1 LGERKR
7 KTFATQLKKKKEMQN
22 TGIITPAR
30 KTLVFE
36 NQASSN
42 AKARTPL
49 SERSMDDDV
58 NNNNDNKENMSA
70 FGAAFLQMA
79 MHGKIKTRGKEEEDA
94 TRRQRAVMEQMQH
107 ELAQARA
114 EIAILKEREQEL
126 MSMKSPTTTKKNTI
140 KSPLLLPSPPM
151 LETPMRFRR
160 ERDSFRKELKMISQN
175 AEMNETKML
184 EAKNREQKLSQEN
197 EAWLLKALNE
207 KTRALKIAAKANNAS
222 EKELSQAK
230 ETASILERSLR
241 EQTEKVHV
249 LKQRLVKNEQARK
262 KLESKVGRYRDALK
276 DASLRNVG
284 NGEHLHEEAMP
295 QESIDTAMSN
305 ESYCGENKVEIDAD
319 DNVGETKEDVKEE
332 EEEEEE
338 VNFRVFP
345 EQMMMDPNNIGVP
358 ATPAMFQFPRNN
370 MINKNSNDDE
380 YEANRTTTTDVT
392 MPTTP
397 GGEVIDFYGR
407 PKRDTKK
414 DVFVIFSVWVAT
426 IVALIS
432 MGTSST
438 VSSSVV
444 GERVVVKGFGFF
456 C

>member
-1 LGERKR
+1 
-7 KTFATQLKKKKEMQN
+7 MQN

-36 NQASSN
+36 NQASSH

-58 NNNNDNKENMSA
+58 NNNDNNNKENMSA

-94 TRRQRAVMEQMQH
+94 TKRERAVMEQMQH

-126 MSMKSPTTTKKNTI
+126 MSVKSPTTKKSSSI

-305 ESYCGENKVEIDAD
+305 ESYCGENKVEIDVD
-319 DNVGETKEDVKEE
+319 DNVGETKEDAK
-332 EEEEEE
+332 EEEEE

-438 VSSSVV
+438 VSSVV

>member
-1 LGERKR
+1 
-7 KTFATQLKKKKEMQN
+7 
-22 TGIITPAR
+22 
-30 KTLVFE
+30 
-36 NQASSN
+36 
-42 AKARTPL
+42 
-49 SERSMDDDV
+49 
-58 NNNNDNKENMSA
+58 
-70 FGAAFLQMA
+70 
-79 MHGKIKTRGKEEEDA
+79 
-94 TRRQRAVMEQMQH
+94 
-107 ELAQARA
+107 
-114 EIAILKEREQEL
+114 
-126 MSMKSPTTTKKNTI
+126 MKSPTMKTKNATKSSSI

-305 ESYCGENKVEIDAD
+305 ESYCGENKVEIDVD
-319 DNVGETKEDVKEE
+319 DNVGETKEDAKE

-380 YEANRTTTTDVT
+380 YEANRTTTTDVSI
-392 MPTTP
+392 PTTP

-438 VSSSVV
+438 VSSVV

>member
-1 LGERKR
+1 
-7 KTFATQLKKKKEMQN
+7 
-22 TGIITPAR
+22 
-30 KTLVFE
+30 
-36 NQASSN
+36 
-42 AKARTPL
+42 
-49 SERSMDDDV
+49 
-58 NNNNDNKENMSA
+58 
-70 FGAAFLQMA
+70 
-79 MHGKIKTRGKEEEDA
+79 
-94 TRRQRAVMEQMQH
+94 
-107 ELAQARA
+107 
-114 EIAILKEREQEL
+114 
-126 MSMKSPTTTKKNTI
+126 
-140 KSPLLLPSPPM
+140 
-151 LETPMRFRR
+151 
-160 ERDSFRKELKMISQN
+160 
-175 AEMNETKML
+175 
-184 EAKNREQKLSQEN
+184 
-197 EAWLLKALNE
+197 LNE

-241 EQTEKVHV
+241 EQTEKVNV

-345 EQMMMDPNNIGVP
+345 EQMMMDPNNNGVP

-392 MPTTP
+392 IPTTP

-432 MGTSST
+432 MGTAST

>member
-1 LGERKR
+1 MGERNLGKL
-7 KTFATQLKKKKEMQN
+7 ATQLQMQN
-22 TGIITPAR
+22 TSGIITPAR

-36 NQASSN
+36 NAST
-42 AKARTPL
+42 ARKARTPL
-49 SERSMDDDV
+49 SERSMDDDI
-58 NNNNDNKENMSA
+58 NDNNKENMSA

-79 MHGKIKTRGKEEEDA
+79 LHGKIKTRGKEEDA
-94 TRRQRAVMEQMQH
+94 TKQRAMMEQMQH

-126 MSMKSPTTTKKNTI
+126 LSMKSPTTKKKNTTKSSSI

-151 LETPMRFRR
+151 LETPMRVRR

-207 KTRALKIAAKANNAS
+207 KTRALKIAEKANNAS

-305 ESYCGENKVEIDAD
+305 ESYCGENKVEIDVD
-319 DNVGETKEDVKEE
+319 YNVGETKEDVKEA
-332 EEEEEE
+332 EEEEE

-380 YEANRTTTTDVT
+380 YEANRMTTTDVSI
-392 MPTTP
+392 PTTP

-438 VSSSVV
+438 VSSVV

>member
-1 LGERKR
+1 
-7 KTFATQLKKKKEMQN
+7 MQN

-36 NQASSN
+36 TNASN
-42 AKARTPL
+42 TATKKARTPL
-49 SERSMDDDV
+49 SERSMDFDDI
-58 NNNNDNKENMSA
+58 NDDNKENNMSA

-79 MHGKIKTRGKEEEDA
+79 MHGKIKTRSRGNEEEEDA
-94 TRRQRAVMEQMQH
+94 TTKQQRAMMEQMQH

-114 EIAILKEREQEL
+114 EIAILKEREREL
-126 MSMKSPTTTKKNTI
+126 LSMKSPTMKTKNATKSSSI

-305 ESYCGENKVEIDAD
+305 ESYCGENKVEIDVD
-319 DNVGETKEDVKEE
+319 DNVGETKEDAKE

-380 YEANRTTTTDVT
+380 YEANRTTTTDVSI
-392 MPTTP
+392 PTTP

-438 VSSSVV
+438 VSSVV

>member
-1 LGERKR
+1 
-7 KTFATQLKKKKEMQN
+7 MQN

-36 NQASSN
+36 NASN
-42 AKARTPL
+42 TATKARTPL
-49 SERSMDDDV
+49 SERSMDFDDI
-58 NNNNDNKENMSA
+58 NDNKENNVSE

-79 MHGKIKTRGKEEEDA
+79 MHGKIKTRSRGDEEEDA
-94 TRRQRAVMEQMQH
+94 TTKQQRAMMEQMQH

-114 EIAILKEREQEL
+114 EIAILKEREREL
-126 MSMKSPTTTKKNTI
+126 LSMKSPTTKTKNATKSSSI

-305 ESYCGENKVEIDAD
+305 ESYCGENKVEIDVD
-319 DNVGETKEDVKEE
+319 DNVGETKEDVK
-332 EEEEEE
+332 EEEEE

-380 YEANRTTTTDVT
+380 YEANRTTTTDVSI
-392 MPTTP
+392 PTTP

-438 VSSSVV
+438 VSSVV

>member
-1 LGERKR
+1 
-7 KTFATQLKKKKEMQN
+7 MQN

-36 NQASSN
+36 TNTATK
-42 AKARTPL
+42 KARTPL
-49 SERSMDDDV
+49 SERSMDDFDI
-58 NNNNDNKENMSA
+58 NDNKENNVSA

-79 MHGKIKTRGKEEEDA
+79 MHGKIKTRRRGNEEEEDA
-94 TRRQRAVMEQMQH
+94 TLTKQQRAMMMEQMQH

-114 EIAILKEREQEL
+114 EIAILKEREREL
-126 MSMKSPTTTKKNTI
+126 LSMKSPTMKTKNATKSSSI

-305 ESYCGENKVEIDAD
+305 ESYCGENKVEIDVD
-319 DNVGETKEDVKEE
+319 DNVGETKEDAKE

-380 YEANRTTTTDVT
+380 YEANRTTTTDVSI
-392 MPTTP
+392 PTTP

-438 VSSSVV
+438 VSSVV

>member
-1 LGERKR
+1 
-7 KTFATQLKKKKEMQN
+7 MQN

-36 NQASSN
+36 NAASN

-49 SERSMDDDV
+49 SERSMDDEI
-58 NNNNDNKENMSA
+58 NNDNNKENMSA

-94 TRRQRAVMEQMQH
+94 TTKQQRAVMEQMQH

-126 MSMKSPTTTKKNTI
+126 LSMKSPTKTKKNNATKSSSI

-241 EQTEKVHV
+241 EQTEKVNV

-262 KLESKVGRYRDALK
+262 KLEIKLGRYRDAVK

-284 NGEHLHEEAMP
+284 NGRSEEAH
-295 QESIDTAMSN
+295 
-305 ESYCGENKVEIDAD
+305 V
-319 DNVGETKEDVKEE
+319 
-332 EEEEEE
+332 
-338 VNFRVFP
+338 
-345 EQMMMDPNNIGVP
+345 
-358 ATPAMFQFPRNN
+358 
-370 MINKNSNDDE
+370 
-380 YEANRTTTTDVT
+380 
-392 MPTTP
+392 
-397 GGEVIDFYGR
+397 
-407 PKRDTKK
+407 
-414 DVFVIFSVWVAT
+414 
-426 IVALIS
+426 
-432 MGTSST
+432 
-438 VSSSVV
+438 
-444 GERVVVKGFGFF
+444 
-456 C
+456 